1 MIDSK
6 TIFIAKYPKSIIKKA
21 IQKVER
27 LKDHH
32 SNSNRKN
39 KKVEFLTDF
48 DDRESVFIDFLK
60 NISKKKSSFANWKK
74 ILTLPISTKMKL
86 TFRSH
91 TSF

>member
-39 KKVEFLTDF
+39 NKVEFLTDF

-60 NISKKKSSFANWKK
+60 NISKKKVH
-74 ILTLPISTKMKL
+74 LPIGKKYL
-86 TFRSH
+86 RYLYQQK
-91 TSF
+91 

>member
-21 IQKVER
+21 IQKVGR

-39 KKVEFLTDF
+39 NKVEFLTDF

-60 NISKKKSSFANWKK
+60 NISKKKFICQLEKNTYVTYINKNE
-74 ILTLPISTKMKL
+74 IDI
-86 TFRSH
+86 
-91 TSF
+91 

>member
-6 TIFIAKYPKSIIKKA
+6 TIFIAKYLKSIIKKA

-39 KKVEFLTDF
+39 NKVEFLTDF

-60 NISKKKSSFANWKK
+60 NISKNKFICQLEKNTYVTYINKNE
-74 ILTLPISTKMKL
+74 IDI
-86 TFRSH
+86 
-91 TSF
+91 

>member
-39 KKVEFLTDF
+39 NKVEFLTDF

-60 NISKKKSSFANWKK
+60 NVSKN
-74 ILTLPISTKMKL
+74 
-86 TFRSH
+86 
-91 TSF
+91 